1 MVCITRNRR
10 RVKVLLLTS
19 VLYLFLVVAFLIAL
33 YQNKQLLGRNG
44 LLPIHLYLQ
53 NIRENIGSDSSW
65 KLMSLVPTLFWW
77 IPEEYIDISLDSVAT
92 VGLVVSGTMVFLGA
106 GNVILFFILWGL
118 YQSLSNVGQRWLVV
132 YHNHLLLLL
141 FITCRYS
148 FGKLYLISYIKR
160 KCRERTIFICIH
172 TCMYVLYVHCVLCT
186 LFDMHVHVHVGWE
199 SQLLEMGFLAMF
211 LSPVLSLSQFPHHT
225 PTSLINVW
233 GNRWMIFR
241 IMIGAV
247 SDRKDVIEYWNLL

>member
-77 IPEEYIDISLDSVAT
+77 VPEEYIDISLDSVAT

-141 FITCRYS
+141 FITHRYS
-148 FGKLYLISYIKR
+148 FGKLYLISYIER
-160 KCRERTIFICIH
+160 KCRE
-172 TCMYVLYVHCVLCT
+172 
-186 LFDMHVHVHVGWE
+186 
-199 SQLLEMGFLAMF
+199 
-211 LSPVLSLSQFPHHT
+211 
-225 PTSLINVW
+225 
-233 GNRWMIFR
+233 
-241 IMIGAV
+241 
-247 SDRKDVIEYWNLL
+247 